1 MLNDYFR
8 AAMRLAC
15 YQIQDDDSVY
25 GEIPGFDDVRATG
38 DTLERCQQELLEAL
52 EEWVFF
58 RVSRKLPLPI
68 IEGIQLPHY
77 EVM

>member
-1 MLNDYFR
+1 MLNDYLR
-8 AAMRLAC
+8 AVLTRAQ
-15 YQIQDDDSVY
+15 YQLQEDESVT
-25 GEIPGFDDVRATG
+25 GEIPGFDNVHAKG
-38 DTLERCQQELLEAL
+38 ETLKLCQQDLLEAL

-68 IEGIQLPHY
+68 IDGIQLRQY